1 MMSFTITLSL
11 VATMLI
17 YAIPAFLLIKTKLA
31 KESSIPGIAAIL
43 LYICTP
49 SIIINA
55 ILQAKFNNDTLIDLL
70 IFSALALVIQAIVFG
85 GSYLILRRRFNDA
98 RARVASV
105 ASALGNYGFFGI
117 PLLTGLMPNNP
128 EAVVY
133 TAIMSIFLNFIAFT
147 FGSMLISGDA
157 KYVSVKKLFLN
168 PSVLPAIVAIPL
180 FVANVRLPDQIM
192 SILELF
198 QTISTPLC
206 MFVLGMRLATVKL
219 SDVFGNP
226 YSYFSVITK
235 QLVMPLI
242 ALAFVHLL
250 PCTPVMEQSLVIMCS
265 CPIASVILNISEILE
280 NGQKHA
286 VNVVLLGT
294 ILSIVTIPFIMLL
307 Y

>member
-1 MMSFTITLSL
+1 MSFTITLSL

-17 YAIPAFLLIKTKLA
+17 YAVPAFLLMKAKLV
-31 KESSIPGIAAIL
+31 KESAIQGIAAIL

-55 ILQAKFNNDTLIDLL
+55 ILQAEFNKDTLIDLL

-105 ASALGNYGFFGI
+105 ASVLGNYGFFGI
-117 PLLTGLMPNNP
+117 PLLTGLMPDKP
-128 EAVVY
+128 EAVIY

-147 FGSMLISGDA
+147 FGSVLISGDT

-180 FVANVRLPDQIM
+180 FIANISLPDRVM

-226 YSYFSVITK
+226 YSYFSVIIK
-235 QLVMPLI
+235 QLIMPLI

-250 PCTPVMEQSLVIMCS
+250 PCNAVMERSLVIMCS
-265 CPIASVILNISEILE
+265 CPIASVILNISEVLE

-294 ILSIVTIPFIMLL
+294 ILSIVTIPLIMLL

>member
-1 MMSFTITLSL
+1 MSFTITLSL

-55 ILQAKFNNDTLIDLL
+55 ILQAEFNNDTLLDLL

-180 FVANVRLPDQIM
+180 FVTNVRLPDQIM

-226 YSYFSVITK
+226 YSYFSVVAK
-235 QLVMPLI
+235 QIIMPLI

-250 PCTPVMEQSLVIMCS
+250 PCNPVMEQSLVIMCS

>member
-1 MMSFTITLSL
+1 MSFTITLSL

-17 YAIPAFLLIKTKLA
+17 YAVPAFLLIKAKLV
-31 KESSIPGIAAIL
+31 KESAIQGIAAIL

-55 ILQAKFNNDTLIDLL
+55 ILQAEFNKDTLIDLL

-105 ASALGNYGFFGI
+105 ASVLGNYGFFGI
-117 PLLTGLMPNNP
+117 PLLTGLMPDKP
-128 EAVVY
+128 EAVIY

-168 PSVLPAIVAIPL
+168 PSVLPALVAIPL
-180 FVANVRLPDQIM
+180 FIANISLPDRIM

-226 YSYFSVITK
+226 YSYFAVIIK
-235 QLVMPLI
+235 QLIMPLI

-250 PCTPVMEQSLVIMCS
+250 PCNPVMERSLVIMCS
-265 CPIASVILNISEILE
+265 CPIASVILNISEVLG

-294 ILSIVTIPFIMLL
+294 ILSIVTIPLIMLL

>member
-55 ILQAKFNNDTLIDLL
+55 ILQAEFNNDTLLDLL

-180 FVANVRLPDQIM
+180 FVTNVRLPDQIM

-226 YSYFSVITK
+226 YSYFSVVAK
-235 QLVMPLI
+235 QIIMPLI

-250 PCTPVMEQSLVIMCS
+250 PCNPVMEQSLVIMCS